1 MSTTNPT
8 IEVFA
13 ICYNEEKIM
22 PFFLNYYSGFCSKIT
37 IFDNYSTDGTIEII
51 KKFAETFPIDLI
63 MYDTNNTLNDSVYLE
78 IKNNCWKK
86 SEADYVIVVDSD
98 EFIYHENIKKF
109 LLDNPKPIYKPK
121 GYDMV
126 SDTFPK
132 GTDILQIKT
141 GRYSCNYSKLALFS
155 PKHVQEIN
163 YNLGC
168 HTANPTLIGYCN
180 EVLEEQELK
189 LLHYKNLS
197 FDYRIN
203 KHQEYVK
210 RFSDFNK
217 NTGSGI
223 HYFFDENQQREEF
236 LNLKNDAINIV
247 YA

>member
-8 IEVFA
+8 VEVFA

-22 PFFLNYYSGFCSKIT
+22 PFFLNYYSKFCTQIT
-37 IFDNYSTDGTIEII
+37 IFDNFSTDKTVEII
-51 KKFAETFPIDLI
+51 NKFAEKFPVQLI
-63 MYDTNNTLNDSVYLE
+63 SYDTNNTLNDSVYLS

-126 SDTFPK
+126 SDTFPE
-132 GTDILQIKT
+132 GEDILQIKT
-141 GRYSCNYSKLALFS
+141 GKYSSNYSKLALFK
-155 PKHVQEIN
+155 PKQLHEIN
-163 YNLGC
+163 YHLGC
-168 HTANPTLIGYCN
+168 HSADPSLKEACGDI
-180 EVLEEQELK
+180 VEEEELK

-203 KHQEYVK
+203 KHNEYVK
-210 RFSDFNK
+210 RFSEFNK
-217 NTGSGI
+217 NTGAGI
-223 HYFFDENQQREEF
+223 HYLFEENKQREEF
-236 LNLKNDAINIV
+236 LTLQREAINII
-247 YA
+247 